1 MEREDFQEY
10 PDTDDSF
17 IGGNMKRPS
26 FFDYIS
32 TFTTREKSQLFNLF
46 QYGGLSVVPNLIV
59 LKLMKL
65 YVPDEDPFKSSTE
78 LLIEVILQLVVIVVA
93 FFFIHKLVVYV
104 PTYSKIDYDKFSLL
118 SVILPLFF
126 LMFTLDTKISAKLN
140 VLFDR
145 LLMLVGLKKEG
156 MDHDEN
162 DEKKQ
167 PQSRDSTTR
176 PKSGTSPNSNSML
189 PPPQMSSSES
199 FENRLID
206 GHQTQRG
213 TGNDL
218 SSMMPTDTAAG
229 MLLNDDGP
237 MAANSV
243 LGGWP

>member
-1 MEREDFQEY
+1 MEREDLQEGL
-10 PDTDDSF
+10 DTDDSF

-32 TFTTREKSQLFNLF
+32 TFTSREKSQLFNLF
-46 QYGGLSVVPNLIV
+46 QYGGLSVVPILIV

-78 LLIEVILQLVVIVVA
+78 LLIEVILQLVVIVIA

-118 SVILPLFF
+118 SAILPLFF

-156 MDHDEN
+156 YE
-162 DEKKQ
+162 DEKDDNKSKD
-167 PQSRDSTTR
+167 PTRPSSTTVTMGS
-176 PKSGTSPNSNSML
+176 SGSNSML

-213 TGNDL
+213 AGNDL
-218 SSMMPTDTAAG
+218 SSMMPTDSASG

>member
-1 MEREDFQEY
+1 MESENFQEV
-10 PDTDDSF
+10 DNDDSF
-17 IGGNMKRPS
+17 IGGNIKKPS

-32 TFTTREKSQLFNLF
+32 TITSREKSQLFNLF
-46 QYGGLSVVPNLIV
+46 QYGGLSVVPILIV

-65 YVPDEDPFKSSTE
+65 YIPDEDPFKSSTE
-78 LLIEVILQLVVIVVA
+78 LLIEVVLQLVVIMVA

-145 LLMLVGLKKEG
+145 FLMLVGLKKEG
-156 MDHDEN
+156 YQEEDEN
-162 DEKKQ
+162 DKKQ
-167 PQSRDSTTR
+167 DITRPCSTTITTG
-176 PKSGTSPNSNSML
+176 SDTML
-189 PPPQMSSSES
+189 PPPQLPSSGGI
-199 FENRLID
+199 ENRLID
-206 GHQTQRG
+206 GHPTKRDV
-213 TGNDL
+213 NDV

-237 MAANSV
+237 MAANAF
-243 LGGWP
+243 GTW